1 MDFLKFIIQA
11 ITEGY
16 LEEGSILVYD
26 NASVHASNDTLYLL
40 YPLLDAMKIKLRF
53 LPAYSP
59 ELNPIEL
66 VFMKVKRYL
75 REKRTPNISLWTDIR
90 FAFAYIQWIDVF
102 NFYSKCYKRDS

>member
-11 ITEGY
+11 VAEGY
-16 LEEGSILVYD
+16 LQEGNILICD
-26 NASVHASNDTLYLL
+26 NASVHGSQDTLSLL
-40 YPLLDAMKIKLRF
+40 YPLLDRMKIKLKF

-75 REKRTPNISLWTDIR
+75 REYRTPQLSLWTDIGI
-90 FAFAYIQWIDVF
+90 AFGTVQWIDIF
-102 NFYSKCYKRDS
+102 RFYSKCYK